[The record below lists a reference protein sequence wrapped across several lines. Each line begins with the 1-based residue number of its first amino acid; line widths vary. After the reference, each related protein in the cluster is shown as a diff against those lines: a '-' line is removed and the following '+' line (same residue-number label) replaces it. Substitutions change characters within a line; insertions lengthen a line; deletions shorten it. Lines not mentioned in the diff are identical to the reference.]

1 MTDGAGGMG
10 LDKQELAPTGGATY
24 DTRPM
29 PEDGSKPVNVA
40 VLADAGST
48 IELSVPVEKLERIAE
63 YLASRA
69 GMVTGSVSLF
79 REEGRIVAE
88 VGLATTLSLRCQRCL
103 KTMLLPIDSR
113 SRVALVGSEEEATRI
128 PPELETAL
136 APDGR
141 LRLADLVEE
150 ELLLALPAAPRHPG
164 ACPGEER
171 KEVQESISQT
181 SQRPFAGLGDLL
193 GKSKH

>member
-1 MTDGAGGMG
+1 MG
-10 LDKQELAPTGGATY
+10 LNKQELAPTGGATY

-40 VLADAGST
+40 VLADAGS
-48 IELSVPVEKLERIAE
+48 SVEMAIPVAKLARISE
-63 YLASRA
+63 HLLDRE
-69 GMVTGSVSLF
+69 GMVNGSVALS

-88 VGLATTLSLRCQRCL
+88 VGLAAKLSLRCQRCM
-103 KTMLLPIDSR
+103 KPMLLPIESH
-113 SRVALVGSEEEATRI
+113 SRVALVASEAEAEGV

-136 APDGR
+136 APEGR

-150 ELLLALPAAPRHPG
+150 ELLLAMPAAPRHPG

-171 KEVQESISQT
+171 KEEQESISQT
-181 SQRPFAGLGDLL
+181 TQRPFAGLGDLL

>member
-1 MTDGAGGMG
+1 MG
-10 LDKQELAPTGGATY
+10 LNKQELAPTGGATY

-40 VLADAGST
+40 VLADAGSKVEMT
-48 IELSVPVEKLERIAE
+48 IPVARLERISE
-63 YLASRA
+63 YLLDSE
-69 GMVTGSVSLF
+69 GVVDGSVALS

-88 VGLATTLSLRCQRCL
+88 VGLAAKLSMRCQRCM
-103 KTMLLPIDSR
+103 KPMLLPIESH
-113 SRVALVGSEEEATRI
+113 SRVALLASEAEAEGV

-136 APDGR
+136 APEGR

-171 KEVQESISQT
+171 TEAQESISQT
-181 SQRPFAGLGDLL
+181 TQRPFAGLGDLL